1 VSERRRDGVCTGTPV
16 DMHIAASAR
25 SSVIRALGGDETFEI
40 DHDIGADP
48 DCWLAIRTKSGE
60 TGYIPADAAIRVSEP
75 VVADGPAGATDP
87 VAQRDRAMRD
97 VWVGLGFIAAAIGL
111 LWYFSGIGSLPSA
124 GTGREWIVLG
134 YGVFRLGRG
143 LINLN

>member
-25 SSVIRALGGDETFEI
+25 SSVIRALGGDEMFEI

-48 DCWLAIRTKSGE
+48 DRWLAIRTGRGE
-60 TGYIPADAAIRVSEP
+60 TGYIPADAAIRATERWA
-75 VVADGPAGATDP
+75 ADDSGGATDTG
-87 VAQRDRAMRD
+87 AQRDRAVRD
-97 VWVGLGFIAAAIGL
+97 VWVGVGFIVAGIGL
-111 LWYFSGIGSLPSA
+111 LWYFSGIGSWPSSGGA
-124 GTGREWIVLG
+124 REWVALG

-143 LINLN
+143 LMNLT